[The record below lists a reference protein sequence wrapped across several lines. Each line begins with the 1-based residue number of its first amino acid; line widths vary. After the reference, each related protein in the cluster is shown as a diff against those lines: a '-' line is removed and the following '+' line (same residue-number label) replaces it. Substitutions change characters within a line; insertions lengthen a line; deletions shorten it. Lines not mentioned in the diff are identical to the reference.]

1 MRAYIATNLTSSPF
15 YYAYEQMERWD
26 DEFYRNQIKQ
36 YGLDEIIRSD
46 WRSHWGVG
54 SEVHRTLKGA
64 ERYAEKN
71 YLSYVVEI
79 DLDVLRT
86 AYTQMFGEFN

>member
-1 MRAYIATNLTSSPF
+1 MRAYIATNLTSSPY

-26 DEFYRNQIKQ
+26 NEFYRNQIKQ

-46 WRSHWGVG
+46 WKNHWGVG

-64 ERYAEKN
+64 ERYADKN

-79 DLDVLRT
+79 DFDVLRT
-86 AYTQMFGEFN
+86 AYTQTFGELD